1 MARTTPDAVRG
12 VLSGNYDCN
21 ENTNLAP
28 FIDTASNLVDFVS
41 TCATSKGTSLT
52 STTLEIIERWL
63 AGHFYA
69 MSDLMYSQK
78 STGAASAT
86 FQGQTGMGLSS
97 TLYGQQAMIVD
108 TSGCLAER
116 NKEML
121 DGSKKKVQMVW
132 LGKDPPDQDNP
143 NTFVPGPN

>member
-28 FIDTASNLVDFVS
+28 FIDTASNLVDFVR
-41 TCATSKGTSLT
+41 TCAISKGTSLT

-69 MSDLMYSQK
+69 MSDPMYSQK
-78 STGAASAT
+78 STGGASAT

-108 TSGCLAER
+108 TSGCLAKR
-116 NKEML
+116 NKETL
-121 DGSKKKVQMVW
+121 DGSKSVVSMVW

-143 NTFVPGPN
+143 NTFGIRPI

>member
-12 VLSGNYDCN
+12 VLSGNYDCK

-41 TCATSKGTSLT
+41 TCAISKGTSLT

-78 STGAASAT
+78 STGGASAT

-143 NTFVPGPN
+143 NTFVQGPI